1 MSTEPSN
8 EDLQALADQ
17 VNEAFAEADVR
28 LVTLS
33 CYDAVIRQ
41 ALATGYISADDE
53 ALLKEWRKDPAAWTG
68 KK

>member
-1 MSTEPSN
+1 MRVDCDHT
-8 EDLQALADQ
+8 
-17 VNEAFAEADVR
+17 EADVR

-41 ALATGYISADDE
+41 ALATGYISAEDE